1 MTHSKNSTKKEVKVD
16 EQIEEEEKEPQLSE
30 FDDIDVINKEIK
42 LFEHGQSEIIES
54 SQRNTIIVKNEWNF
68 EEEEK

>member
-30 FDDIDVINKEIK
+30 FDDIDIINKEIK
-42 LFEHGQSEIIES
+42 LFEHRQSEIIES
-54 SQRNTIIVKNEWNF
+54 SQRNTIIVKNEGNF